1 MNSQPRKP
9 RTSLLVCALIAVFI
23 AGCGGTSAQDH
34 LAKAKELS
42 AASDH
47 RGAIIEL
54 KNALQS
60 GSALPEARYLLG
72 KELLSQGDARG
83 AEIELQKA
91 FEQKYDGDVVLPLLL
106 KSKLLQGQL
115 DDVIRLAL
123 QAQLKSPAAN
133 AEVQTLL
140 GIAKFGKQKPDEAMT
155 AFAQAKRFVP
165 EYPAAMLGEARI
177 KASQSDMTS
186 ANAQIEKVLAND
198 PKQVEGLILRGDLAR
213 STGKLKEA
221 IPAYEAAI
229 KESPN
234 NFIARLDLANALIAD
249 GQYDA
254 GQKYVDELRKLS
266 PKHPGVLYLDALVA
280 FNKKDLSRASTSIT
294 GSLGSAPNN
303 PAALLLGGA
312 IATASN
318 EPAQAEERLRDA
330 VKLAPGNPYARK
342 LLASL
347 YLRQRQPQKADE
359 ILQPALAAKP
369 DDPGLISLAGEI
381 ALMKGDYSEASRA
394 FDKVAKLNPSDGSVR
409 TQSAAIQFAKGDTEA
424 GFAELEAASKANPN
438 NANPD
443 IALVLAHLQR
453 KEYDKALN
461 AWNTLQ
467 KRQPDNPI
475 VYNLRAAIDMGKNDP
490 ASARKS
496 LEKALQI
503 QPTYFPAIANLASMD
518 VRDKNVDGAR
528 KRFRALLEKEPG
540 NMSGLI
546 ALAQLEASNGGS
558 QETVVGLLNEAR
570 RANQNSEQPTTALV
584 QFYLSKNDP
593 KQALAVAQQS
603 LAGSPT
609 SPRYLDMVGTLLMQ
623 TGSTDQ
629 SIAAFRKLVQVN
641 PEAIPFQIKLGQALL
656 QAGQNEAALQTF
668 SAALKLRPNAIDAQ
682 SAAIGSLLRANR
694 ADEAGKLLADIK
706 LNSPKSPV
714 IPELEGD
721 VKLASKQYAD
731 ATAIYRKVMATAPS
745 PNLVVKTYAAIAQS
759 GKRSEAD
766 AFVADWLKAH
776 PKDTQIRNF
785 DADMALRARDF
796 KRAVANYRVVLDV
809 QPNDVMALNNLAWAL
824 SQEKDPQ
831 ALVLAE
837 KANSLAPDNPSIK
850 DTFGWMLVEQG
861 QVKRGLELLKQANAK
876 VPQQRDIALH
886 LAKAEMKNG
895 TKDAAKAVL
904 ESLVKSAPDSAEG
917 KESKELLATL

>member
-1 MNSQPRKP
+1 MNNNQRKP
-9 RTSLLVCALIAVFI
+9 RTSLLACALIAVFI
-23 AGCGGTSAQDH
+23 AGCGGNSAQDH
-34 LAKAKELS
+34 LTKAKELS
-42 AASDH
+42 AKSDH

-54 KNALQS
+54 KNALQV
-60 GSALPEARYLLG
+60 GNGLPEARYLLG
-72 KELLSQGDARG
+72 KELLGQGDARA

-91 FEQKYDGDVVLPLLL
+91 YEQKYDVDQVMPLLL

-123 QAQLKSPAAN
+123 QAQLKTPEGN

-165 EYPAAMLGEARI
+165 DYPSAMLGEARI
-177 KASQSDMTS
+177 KASQSDLAS
-186 ANAQIEKVLAND
+186 ANTQIEKVLSND

-221 IPAYEAAI
+221 IPAYEAAL
-229 KESPN
+229 KESPS

-254 GQKYVDELRKLS
+254 GQTHIDELRKLS

-280 FNKKDLSRASTSIT
+280 FNKKDLSRASASISA
-294 GSLGSAPNN
+294 SLAAAPNN

-330 VKLAPGNPYARK
+330 VKLSPGNPYARK

-369 DDPGLISLAGEI
+369 DDPSLIGLAGEI
-381 ALMKGDYSEASRA
+381 ALMKGDYNDASRA
-394 FDKVAKLNPSDGSVR
+394 FDKVAKLNPSDGSIR
-409 TQSAAIQFAKGDTEA
+409 TQSAAIQFAKGDAEA
-424 GFAELEAASKANPN
+424 GFAELEAASRSNPN

-453 KEYDKALN
+453 REYDKAQV

-467 KRQPDNPI
+467 KRQPDSPL
-475 VYNLRAAIDMGKNDP
+475 VYNLRAAIDMGKKDIP
-490 ASARKS
+490 AARKS
-496 LEKALQI
+496 LEKAVQL
-503 QPTYFPAIANLASMD
+503 QPTYFPAIANLASLD
-518 VRDKNVDGAR
+518 VADKNPDAAR
-528 KRFRALLEKEPG
+528 KRYRALLEKEPG

-558 QETVVGLLNEAR
+558 QETIVGLLSEAR
-570 RANQNSEQPTTALV
+570 RANQNSEQPTSALV
-584 QFYLSKNDP
+584 AYYLSKNDP
-593 KQALAVAQQS
+593 KQALAVVQQG
-603 LAGSPT
+603 LAASPN
-609 SPRYLDMVGTLLMQ
+609 SPRYLDMIGTLQLQ

-629 SIAAFRKLVQVN
+629 AIASFRKLVQVN
-641 PEAIPFQIKLGQALL
+641 PESMPSQIKLGQALL
-656 QAGQNEAALQTF
+656 QSGQSEAALQTF
-668 SAALKLRPNAIDAQ
+668 ANALKFRPNSIDAQ
-682 SAAIGSLLRANR
+682 AAMVGSLLRGNR
-694 ADEAGKLLADIK
+694 VAEAGKLLSDIK

-721 VKLASKQYAD
+721 VKLAGKQYAD
-731 ATAIYRKVMATAPS
+731 AAAIYKKVMATTPS
-745 PNLVVKTYAAIAQS
+745 TNLVIKNYSAISLS
-759 GKRSEAD
+759 GKRAEAD
-766 AFVADWLKAH
+766 AFLADYVKAH
-776 PKDTQIRNF
+776 PKDLQVRAF

-796 KRAVANYRVVLDV
+796 KRAAQSYRAVLEV
-809 QPNDVMALNNLAWAL
+809 QPNDVTVMNNLAWAL
-824 SQEKDPQ
+824 SQDKDPS
-831 ALVLAE
+831 ALALAE
-837 KANSLAPDNPSIK
+837 KASSLAPENPSIS
-850 DTFGWMLVEQG
+850 DTYGWMLVEQG

-876 VPQQRDIALH
+876 APQQRDIALH

-895 TKDAAKAVL
+895 TKDAAKVVL
-904 ESLVKSAPDSAEG
+904 ESLVKNAPDSPEG